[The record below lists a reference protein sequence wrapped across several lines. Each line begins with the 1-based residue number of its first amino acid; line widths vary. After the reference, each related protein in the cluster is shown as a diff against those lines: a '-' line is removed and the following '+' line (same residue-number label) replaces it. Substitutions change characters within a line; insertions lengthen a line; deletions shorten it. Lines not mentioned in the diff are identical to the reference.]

1 MAKMQTTIASPVSV
15 SGRGLHTA
23 QQVTVTFVPA
33 PADFGVQFE
42 RIDLPGHPVVKAS
55 PYTVFD
61 TSRGTSIREGDAQV
75 HTIEHLMAALAGLG
89 IDNVLVRTVGPETPI
104 LDGSSRIYVE
114 MLKEVGLKKQDAPKK
129 IGIVTEEI
137 SFSVP
142 EKQIELTIKPAERF
156 KMTVNVDYG
165 TKVLAEQQA
174 VLDSIETFVPDV
186 YNCRTF
192 VFLDELQ
199 FLIQN
204 NLARGGDLDNAIVF
218 VDKVPDNKVLNAL
231 GDFFHKKDI
240 TVTPDH
246 ILNNTHLRHPNEP
259 ARHKLLDLIG
269 DLYLLGV
276 PLRAEIVANRP
287 GHFANT
293 AFAKK
298 ILESC
303 NFLIQPA

>member
-1 MAKMQTTIASPVSV
+1 MTTFQSTISSPISV
-15 SGRGLHTA
+15 SGRGLHTG
-23 QQVTVTFVPA
+23 QQVTVTFHPA
-33 PADFGVQFE
+33 PADFGIQFQ
-42 RIDLPGHPVVKAS
+42 RIDLPGHPIVKAS

-61 TSRGTSIREGDAQV
+61 TSRGTSIRNGEAQV
-75 HTIEHLMAALAGLG
+75 NTIEHLMAALVGLG
-89 IDNVLVRTVGPETPI
+89 IDNVLIKTVGPETPI

-114 MLKEVGLKKQDAPKK
+114 MFKEVGIKYLDAPKK
-129 IGIVTEEI
+129 IGIVTDEI
-137 SFSVP
+137 SFSIP
-142 EKQIELTIKPAERF
+142 EKQIELTIKPSEKF

-174 VLDSIETFVPDV
+174 VLDNIDNFVPDV

-192 VFLDELQ
+192 VFLNELQ

-218 VDKVPDNKVLNAL
+218 VDKVPDNKVLNQL

-240 TVTPDH
+240 HVTADH
-246 ILNNTHLRHPNEP
+246 ILNNTNLRHPNEP
-259 ARHKLLDLIG
+259 ARHKLLDLLG

-276 PLRAEIVANRP
+276 PLRAEIIANRP

-293 AFAKK
+293 NFAKK
-298 ILESC
+298 IIEDKAFSIVTL
-303 NFLIQPA
+303 

>member
-1 MAKMQTTIASPVSV
+1 MQTTIASPVSV

-33 PADFGVQFE
+33 PADYGICFE

-55 PYTVFD
+55 PYAVFD
-61 TSRGTSIREGDAQV
+61 TSRGTSIGEGDAQV

-114 MLKEVGLKKQDAPKK
+114 MLKEVGLKTLNAPKR
-129 IGIVTEEI
+129 IGTVTEEI
-137 SFSVP
+137 TFSIP
-142 EKQIELTIKPAERF
+142 EKQIELTIKPSDRF

-165 TKVLAEQQA
+165 TKVLAAQQA
-174 VLDSIETFVPDV
+174 VLDNLENFVPDV

-276 PLRAEIVANRP
+276 PLCAEIIANRP

-293 AFAKK
+293 SFAKK

>member
-1 MAKMQTTIASPVSV
+1 MAKLQTTIASPVSV

-33 PADFGVQFE
+33 PADFGIQFE
-42 RIDLPGHPVVKAS
+42 RIDLPGHPIVKAS
-55 PYTVFD
+55 PYAVFD

-104 LDGSSRIYVE
+104 LDGSSRVYVE
-114 MLKEVGLKKQDAPKK
+114 MLKDVGIKTLDTPKK
-129 IGIVTEEI
+129 IGIVNEEI
-137 SFSVP
+137 TFSVP

-165 TKVLAEQQA
+165 TKVLSTQQA

-293 AFAKK
+293 SFAKK

>member
-1 MAKMQTTIASPVSV
+1 MTTLQTTIASPVSV

-33 PADFGVQFE
+33 PADFGIQFE
-42 RIDLPGHPVVKAS
+42 RTDLPGNPVVKAT
-55 PYTVFD
+55 PYSVFD
-61 TSRGTSIREGDAQV
+61 TSRGTSIREGEAQV
-75 HTIEHLMAALAGLG
+75 HTIEHLMAALVGLG
-89 IDNVLVRTVGPETPI
+89 IDNVLVKTVGPETPI

-114 MLKEVGLKKQDAPKK
+114 MLKEVGLKTLDAPKK
-129 IGIVTEEI
+129 IGVVKEEI
-137 SFSVP
+137 SFSIP
-142 EKQIELTIKPAERF
+142 EKQIELTIRPAKRF

-174 VLDSIETFVPDV
+174 ILENIENFVPDV

-218 VDKVPDNKVLNAL
+218 VDKVPDSKVLTQL
-231 GDFFHKKDI
+231 GDFFHMKDI

-276 PLRAEIVANRP
+276 PLRAEIIANRP

>member
-1 MAKMQTTIASPVSV
+1 MTTLQTTIASPVSV

-23 QQVTVTFVPA
+23 QQVTVTFMPA

-42 RIDLPGHPVVKAS
+42 RTDLPGNPIVKAS
-55 PYTVFD
+55 PYSVFD
-61 TSRGTSIREGDAQV
+61 TSRGTSIREGEAQV

-114 MLKEVGLKKQDAPKK
+114 MLKEVGIKTLKVPRK
-129 IGIVTEEI
+129 IGIVKEEI
-137 SFSVP
+137 TFAIP
-142 EKQIELTIKPAERF
+142 EKQIELTIKPSDRF

-165 TKVLAEQQA
+165 TKILAAQQA
-174 VLDSIETFVPDV
+174 VLDNLENFVPDV

-240 TVTPDH
+240 TVTADH

-276 PLRAEIVANRP
+276 PLCAEIVANRP

-293 AFAKK
+293 SFAKK
-298 ILESC
+298 IMESDAFC
-303 NFLIQPA
+303 VTF

>member
-1 MAKMQTTIASPVSV
+1 MTRFQTTIASPVSV

-23 QQVTVTFVPA
+23 QQVTVTFEPA
-33 PADFGVQFE
+33 PADFGVCFE
-42 RIDLPGHPVVKAS
+42 RTDLPGNPIVKAT

-61 TSRGTSIREGDAQV
+61 TSRGTSIREGEAQV
-75 HTIEHLMAALAGLG
+75 HTIEHLMAALVGLG
-89 IDNVLVRTVGPETPI
+89 IDNVLVKTVGPETPI

-114 MLKEVGLKKQDAPKK
+114 MLKEVGLKNLNAPKK
-129 IGIVTEEI
+129 VGIVTEEI

-165 TKVLAEQQA
+165 TKILASQQA
-174 VLDSIETFVPDV
+174 VLDNIENFVPDV

-231 GDFFHKKDI
+231 GDFFHMKDI

-259 ARHKLLDLIG
+259 ARHKLLDLLG

-276 PLRAEIVANRP
+276 PLRAEIIANRP
-287 GHFANT
+287 GHYANT

-298 ILESC
+298 IMESC

>member
-1 MAKMQTTIASPVSV
+1 MTKSQTTIASPVSV

-23 QQVTVTFVPA
+23 QQVTVTFEPA
-33 PADFGVQFE
+33 PADFGVCFE
-42 RIDLPGHPVVKAS
+42 RTDLPGSPIVKAT
-55 PYTVFD
+55 PNTVFD
-61 TSRGTSIREGDAQV
+61 TSRGTSIREGEAQV
-75 HTIEHLMAALAGLG
+75 HTIEHLMAALVGLG
-89 IDNVLVRTVGPETPI
+89 IDNVLVKTVGPETPI

-114 MLKEVGLKKQDAPKK
+114 MLKEVGLKVLNAPKMV
-129 IGIVTEEI
+129 GTVTEEI
-137 SFSVP
+137 SFSIP

-165 TKVLAEQQA
+165 TKILASQQA
-174 VLDSIETFVPDV
+174 VLDNIENFVPDV

-218 VDKVPDNKVLNAL
+218 VDKVPDNKVLTQL
-231 GDFFHKKDI
+231 GDFFHMKDI

-246 ILNNTHLRHPNEP
+246 ILNNTNLRHPNEP
-259 ARHKLLDLIG
+259 ARHKLLDLLG

-276 PLRAEIVANRP
+276 PLRAEIIANRP

-298 ILESC
+298 IMESC

>member
-1 MAKMQTTIASPVSV
+1 MATLQTTIASPVSV

-23 QQVTVTFVPA
+23 QQVTVTFEPA
-33 PADFGVQFE
+33 PADFGVCFE
-42 RIDLPGHPVVKAS
+42 RTDLPGNPIVKAT
-55 PYTVFD
+55 PNTVFD
-61 TSRGTSIREGDAQV
+61 TSRGTSIREGEAQV
-75 HTIEHLMAALAGLG
+75 HTIEHLMAALVGLG
-89 IDNVLVRTVGPETPI
+89 IDNVLVKTVGPETPI

-114 MLKEVGLKKQDAPKK
+114 MLKEVGLKKLNAPKK
-129 IGIVTEEI
+129 VGIVTEEI
-137 SFSVP
+137 SFSIP

-165 TKVLAEQQA
+165 TKILASQQA
-174 VLDSIETFVPDV
+174 VLDNIENFVPDV

-218 VDKVPDNKVLNAL
+218 VDKVPDNKVLTQLA
-231 GDFFHKKDI
+231 DFFHMKDI

-246 ILNNTHLRHPNEP
+246 ILNNTNLRHPNEP

-276 PLRAEIVANRP
+276 PLRAEIIANRP

-293 AFAKK
+293 TFAKK
-298 ILESC
+298 IMESC